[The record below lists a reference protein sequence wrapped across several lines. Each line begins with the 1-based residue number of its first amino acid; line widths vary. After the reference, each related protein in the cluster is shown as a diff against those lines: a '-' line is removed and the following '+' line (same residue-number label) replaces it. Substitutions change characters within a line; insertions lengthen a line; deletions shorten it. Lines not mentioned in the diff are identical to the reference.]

1 MGGTMYREYTDTIAE
16 VIGWTLFIGVPLFL
30 GWLVGYRQGYVVG
43 RTDGAAIARRERE
56 RA

>member
-1 MGGTMYREYTDTIAE
+1 MYREYTDTIAE
-16 VIGWTLFIGVPLFL
+16 VIGWTLFIGIPLFL